1 MEQDV
6 LKLKLL
12 CNIVLILSNSYWVS
26 YFKKLSISVSGFT
39 SLKLHFN
46 FLSKWISKCCA
57 HTHTYI
63 KKLKNENFNMVTMK
77 TKRYVKFYGSMQA
90 LEITQQRS
98 EKNKLKIYSLYF
110 QTNDPSVA
118 INLILILREAIQAKT
133 SWRSSTL
140 LQIIKVNATEGV
152 GKLLVRIQKMQIM
165 QHQPLADHIL
175 VCIFWILSA
184 LATKGKTECYRLLI
198 LPKHK
203 LYKLLV

>member
-1 MEQDV
+1 
-6 LKLKLL
+6 
-12 CNIVLILSNSYWVS
+12 
-26 YFKKLSISVSGFT
+26 
-39 SLKLHFN
+39 
-46 FLSKWISKCCA
+46 
-57 HTHTYI
+57 
-63 KKLKNENFNMVTMK
+63 MVTTK

-90 LEITQQRS
+90 FEITQ
-98 EKNKLKIYSLYF
+98 KNKLKIYSLYF

-133 SWRSSTL
+133 SWRGSTL

-184 LATKGKTECYRLLI
+184 LATKGKTECHRLSI

-203 LYKLLV
+203 LYKLLF